1 MGFSFKPSSALLVID
16 MLNDFI
22 KQDGTLVVPG
32 AERIIPKV
40 LEILDEARRAAV
52 PVIYVADAHLPDDSE
67 FEVWP
72 SHALQDE
79 WGGEVIEELAPLKGD
94 FVIRKRRYSAF
105 FGTDLDLLLR
115 ERGMRHL
122 YLTGVLTN
130 ICIYATALDAG
141 MRGYGV
147 SVFRDGVASLSVE
160 TDRFVFSQLTEVL
173 RAELI

>member
-1 MGFSFKPSSALLVID
+1 

-32 AERIIPKV
+32 AERIIPK
-40 LEILDEARRAAV
+40 LREILDEARRAAV

-115 ERGMRHL
+115 ERGLLHL

-160 TDRFVFSQLTEVL
+160 TDRFVFLQLTEVL